1 MGKDHHNHK
10 LERLTGQ
17 DMKQAFIT
25 STQYLEREA
34 DQINAL
40 NVFPV
45 PDGDTGIN
53 MLFTMRSAKDEIDSL
68 ENPPVSLVAS
78 KISLGAL
85 MGARGNSGVILSQ
98 FLSGFAAALENV
110 DSCDAQTLAKAFV
123 ASADAAY
130 LAVAKP
136 VEGTMLT
143 VMREL
148 SDAAC
153 QASLENQADV
163 IEVCKTAVD
172 AAHTSVRN
180 TPMLLNV
187 LAEAGVVDAGGVGI
201 AVLFEGFLSS
211 LLGKSI
217 ENMSFQKYSLPN
229 LSPIPSPINKQFLDA
244 TESNQYGFCTQF
256 MIEGYTVNID
266 EIRSQISEMGDSVV
280 VIGNQS
286 IIKVHLHCED
296 PDNVINACQALG
308 SISQINV
315 SNMDQQHDEFLDFHH
330 QSKEIPNLGIV
341 AVVRGEGFANLFKS
355 LGCHS
360 IIECINTMNPSATEL
375 IEAAKETRSSQI
387 VILPNNPNIHL
398 TTEQASKIFGPG
410 LHYIPTKTLPEGIS
424 ALLSASPE
432 LPTNQVLKNMNDAIQ
447 GVRTLDIFKAV
458 RSVKISGT
466 SIIQGQIIGLLDGKL
481 VAVGKIAINV
491 LKKSLANM
499 DIEEDQIVTI
509 YWGSDT
515 DTATA
520 NSALEQVSTLLP
532 ENEVELVYGGQP
544 FYDYIVS
551 LE

>member
-1 MGKDHHNHK
+1 
-10 LERLTGQ
+10 
-17 DMKQAFIT
+17 
-25 STQYLEREA
+25 
-34 DQINAL
+34 
-40 NVFPV
+40 
-45 PDGDTGIN
+45 
-53 MLFTMRSAKDEIDSL
+53 TMRSAKDEIDSL

-308 SISQINV
+308 S
-315 SNMDQQHDEFLDFHH
+315 
-330 QSKEIPNLGIV
+330 
-341 AVVRGEGFANLFKS
+341 
-355 LGCHS
+355 
-360 IIECINTMNPSATEL
+360 
-375 IEAAKETRSSQI
+375 
-387 VILPNNPNIHL
+387 
-398 TTEQASKIFGPG
+398 
-410 LHYIPTKTLPEGIS
+410 
-424 ALLSASPE
+424 
-432 LPTNQVLKNMNDAIQ
+432 
-447 GVRTLDIFKAV
+447 
-458 RSVKISGT
+458 
-466 SIIQGQIIGLLDGKL
+466 
-481 VAVGKIAINV
+481 
-491 LKKSLANM
+491 
-499 DIEEDQIVTI
+499 
-509 YWGSDT
+509 
-515 DTATA
+515 
-520 NSALEQVSTLLP
+520 
-532 ENEVELVYGGQP
+532 
-544 FYDYIVS
+544 
-551 LE
+551 

>member
-1 MGKDHHNHK
+1 MGKDQFNHK

-78 KISLGAL
+78 KLSLGAL

-98 FLSGFAAALENV
+98 FLSGFATALENV

-123 ASADAAY
+123 ASSDAAY

-148 SDAAC
+148 SYAAS
-153 QASLENQADV
+153 QASLVSQADV
-163 IEVCKTAVD
+163 IEVCKTAVA
-172 AAHTSVRN
+172 AAHTSVSN
-180 TPMLLNV
+180 TPILLNV

-211 LLGKSI
+211 LTGNSLDKISL
-217 ENMSFQKYSLPN
+217 QKYSLPN
-229 LSPIPSPINKQFLDA
+229 LAPIPSSINKQFLDA

-256 MIEGYTVNID
+256 MIEGYTGNID

-286 IIKVHLHCED
+286 IIKVHLHCD
-296 PDNVINACQALG
+296 NPDNVINHCQVLG

-315 SNMDQQHDEFLDFHH
+315 SDMDQQHNEFLDFHY

-341 AVVRGEGFANLFKS
+341 AIVRGEGFANLFKS

-360 IIECINTMNPSATEL
+360 IIECIDTMNPSTKEL
-375 IEAAKETRSSQI
+375 IESAKETKSSQI
-387 VILPNNPNIHL
+387 VILPNNPNIHFA
-398 TTEQASKIFGPG
+398 TEQAAKIFGPG
-410 LHYIPTKTLPEGIS
+410 LHYIPTKTLPEGIA

-432 LPTNQVLKNMNDAIQ
+432 LPTKQVLKNMNDAIQ
-447 GVRTLDIFKAV
+447 GVRTLDVFKAV
-458 RSVKISGT
+458 RSVKISG
-466 SIIQGQIIGLLDGKL
+466 IPIVQGQIIGLLDGKI
-481 VAVGKIAINV
+481 VSVGKISINV
-491 LKKSLANM
+491 LMESLANI
-499 DIEEDQIVTI
+499 DIEEDQIITI
-509 YWGSDT
+509 YWGRDTDSDT
-515 DTATA
+515 AK
-520 NSALEQVSTLLP
+520 NALKQVSNLLP